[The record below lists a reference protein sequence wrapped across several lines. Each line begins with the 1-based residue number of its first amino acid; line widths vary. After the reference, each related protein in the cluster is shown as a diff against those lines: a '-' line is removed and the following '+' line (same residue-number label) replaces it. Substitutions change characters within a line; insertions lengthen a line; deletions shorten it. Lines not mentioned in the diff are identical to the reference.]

1 MMSHNRPEY
10 TQLMPPCGAEYLES
24 MLETLDELHTAASE
38 GSTGD
43 FTDLNTRELIGVL
56 REMMFLAQETI
67 EELQK
72 TRTQKTP
79 VLRLV
84 EKVHKAG

>member
-1 MMSHNRPEY
+1 MSHNRPDF
-10 TQLMPPCGAEYLES
+10 TPIIPACGVEHLES
-24 MLETLDELHTAASE
+24 MLDTLDELHTAASE
-38 GSTGD
+38 GHAGD
-43 FTDLNTRELIGVL
+43 FTDMNTRELIGVL

-67 EELQK
+67 EELQN
-72 TRTQKTP
+72 TMPQKKP

>member
-1 MMSHNRPEY
+1 MSHNRPDY
-10 TQLMPPCGAEYLES
+10 NHLVPPCGAEHLES

-43 FTDLNTRELIGVL
+43 FTDLDKRELIGVL

-72 TRTQKTP
+72 AAPQKKP

>member
-1 MMSHNRPEY
+1 MMSHNRNDFTPVIS
-10 TQLMPPCGAEYLES
+10 PCGVEHLES
-24 MLETLDELHTAASE
+24 MLDTLDELHTAASE
-38 GSTGD
+38 GNAGD

-72 TRTQKTP
+72 AGTQKKP